1 VIRARD
7 GRHPGAAG
15 ILAALVI
22 TAAVAACG
30 GLTATASGTGG
41 SVQPVASVPTSPT
54 SPASPGS
61 SQAAL
66 ASPVTGVLVH
76 IDSTGLAAVSG
87 FRLRLD
93 DGREVTFRIGTLENG
108 DQFPPGHLAEH
119 MASSD
124 PVRVY
129 FRPDG
134 SDLVVYR
141 IEDAGP
147 SSPSASPAAS

>member
-1 VIRARD
+1 VIRARG
-7 GRHPGAAG
+7 GRITGAAG
-15 ILAALVI
+15 VLGALALG
-22 TAAVAACG
+22 AAVAACAG
-30 GLTATASGTGG
+30 SSATASVPAGT
-41 SVQPVASVPTSPT
+41 VQPSASAST
-54 SPASPGS
+54 SPGS
-61 SQAAL
+61 SQAAV

-76 IDSTGLAAVSG
+76 IDSAGLSAVSG
-87 FRLRLD
+87 FRLRLA

-119 MASSD
+119 MASAD

-141 IEDAGP
+141 IEDAGS